1 MATRAPTKE
10 PAHKAKVPEVITVT
24 NPASYPVFPDWFR
37 PVAEPYTV
45 EFELEL
51 TKPYL
56 FNRWDPDLVEPP
68 EGEEQSRRRKKGAP
82 PEAMVTV
89 DSEGNLVFPSAQ
101 ILMSCVTAGKNYR
114 NPRAKAGTLGTVL
127 REGLQTTE
135 EFVSFGVATWD
146 YIDVRRANHAGSWV
160 PKRRP
165 ALTAGHRFTSQL
177 EVTLPQYIESAIL
190 NKVLQDA
197 GRLYGIGDGR
207 TAPLF
212 YGRFMVRSFEV
223 IL

>member
-1 MATRAPTKE
+1 MATRTATKG
-10 PAHKAKVPEVITVT
+10 KAPEVITVP
-24 NPASYPVFPDWFR
+24 NPASYPVFPDWFQ
-37 PVAEPYTV
+37 PVAEPYSV

-56 FNRWDPDLVEPP
+56 FNRWNADLVEPP
-68 EGEEQSRRRKKGAP
+68 EGEEQSRRRKKGSP
-82 PEAMVTV
+82 PEAMVTLNS
-89 DSEGNLVFPSAQ
+89 DGNLSFPSAQ
-101 ILMSCVTAGKNYR
+101 ILMACVTAGKNYR

-127 REGLQTTE
+127 KEGLQTTQE
-135 EFVSFGVATWD
+135 LVSFGVPNWD

-165 ALTAGHRFTSQL
+165 AMEAGHRVTSQL
-177 EVTLPQYIESAIL
+177 EITLPQYIEPPIL

-212 YGRFMVRSFEV
+212 YGRFMVLNFT